1 MTFESE
7 YLYEIRF
14 IFKNNLESESGD
26 QVGYFDLKNQRLKI
40 SCRCTVKEKMFS

>member
-14 IFKNNLESESGD
+14 IFKNNLESKSGD
-26 QVGYFDLKNQRLKI
+26 QVGYFDFKKPEVENLMQVYR
-40 SCRCTVKEKMFS
+40 